1 MIPRVHG
8 RSRIRAR
15 SKKSRCGLALVAAL
29 VCLLVVISLIGSML
43 QSALRSRR
51 QLHAQRD
58 LRQTECLL
66 EAGADRAAFRLRGDP
81 DYAGE
86 TWDVPAAEI
95 IGRGDGQVVIEVKEA
110 DGGGGREVRVL
121 AEYPSGS
128 ELSIRRSQTFAIQVP
143 ATQAEE

>member
-1 MIPRVHG
+1 M
-8 RSRIRAR
+8 
-15 SKKSRCGLALVAAL
+15 
-29 VCLLVVISLIGSML
+29 SLIGSML

-58 LRQTECLL
+58 LRQTEYLL

-81 DYAGE
+81 GYAGE

-95 IGRGDGQVVIEVKEA
+95 IGRGDGQVVIEVDEA
-110 DGGGGREVRVL
+110 EGGRGRQVRVL
-121 AEYPSGS
+121 AEYGRGS
-128 ELSIRRSQTFAIQVP
+128 QLSIRRSRSFVIQIP